1 MEISSEKTGRTLVVR
16 VAGELDLD
24 TAREFRAR
32 IDADLDRFASRDL
45 ILDFGLVSFV
55 DSSGLGAILGRY
67 RRVTEKGGTVVL
79 CRPVDHVR
87 RLLDQAGVS
96 RVIRIHQSREQA
108 IRALGQKDAALGG
121 DTR

>member
-32 IDADLDRFASRDL
+32 IDADLDRFGSRDL
-45 ILDFGLVSFV
+45 VLDFGLVSFV

-96 RVIRIHQSREQA
+96 RVIRIHQTLEQA
-108 IRALGQKDAALGG
+108 IRGLGQKDAALGG